1 MPLFWNRVDP
11 KIRKNGFEI
20 TPLITNGNTTT
31 VGVFMPDIRFHDAAE
46 LDYIVQVESTY
57 NYSISC
63 LLVQFFFS
71 DHIVDNPI

>member
-1 MPLFWNRVDP
+1 MPLFWSRVDP

-46 LDYIVQVESTY
+46 LDYIVQVR
-57 NYSISC
+57 
-63 LLVQFFFS
+63 
-71 DHIVDNPI
+71 